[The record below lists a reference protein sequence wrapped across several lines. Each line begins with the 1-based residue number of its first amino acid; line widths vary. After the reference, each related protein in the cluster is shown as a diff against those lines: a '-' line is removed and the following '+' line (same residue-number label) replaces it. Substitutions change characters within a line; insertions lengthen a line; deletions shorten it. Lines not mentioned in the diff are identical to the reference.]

1 MPKFL
6 TLFLSITLPK
16 SNGHLQEPKKTQDFT
31 IHNVLFF
38 SDFMMKQK
46 PSPPKRARPAPSL
59 VDAPVRKTVSMPF
72 GSTLELADTPSM
84 EGTRWCTYCL
94 GPKNADGGMWMI
106 LQGGIT
112 RRWLCVACALKHRP
126 FSAS

>member
-1 MPKFL
+1 
-6 TLFLSITLPK
+6 
-16 SNGHLQEPKKTQDFT
+16 
-31 IHNVLFF
+31 
-38 SDFMMKQK
+38 MKQK

-59 VDAPVRKTVSMPF
+59 VDAPVRKTVAMPF

-112 RRWLCVACALKHRP
+112 RRWLCVACAAKHRP
-126 FSAS
+126 SNAS

>member
-6 TLFLSITLPK
+6 TLFFSITPPQPK
-16 SNGHLQEPKKTQDFT
+16 RHFQEPKKPKISQF
-31 IHNVLFF
+31 IMFF
-38 SDFMMKQK
+38 LSDFMMKQK
-46 PSPPKRARPAPSL
+46 PSPPKRARPAPTL
-59 VDAPVRKTVSMPF
+59 IDAPIRKTVSMPF

-112 RRWLCVACALKHRP
+112 RRWLCVACAAKHRP